1 MTPRRRPAPA
11 GWPAAAGQSQA
22 RSRALSRALLAV
34 LPLDAQPLV
43 AVPAGAT
50 LLNAGDAVTRLPFLV
65 DGRVD
70 AVLHLQ
76 GDRGAPV
83 VPITFG
89 PGEVVLLSQLFCNRP
104 SAVDLVAGEPTRL
117 HWVAVPD
124 IEAALR
130 DDARLLLLLVEFLGE
145 RLREVQ
151 SRERA
156 WAERGVHERVCAAL
170 ARMLAEQPARADGQR
185 VVAATHEQLAARCG
199 VSRPKASLALKRLE
213 QAGRVRLGRGTIEV
227 IDLDAVVAASR

>member
-1 MTPRRRPAPA
+1 V
-11 GWPAAAGQSQA
+11 AAGESQA
-22 RSRALSRALLAV
+22 RSRALSQALLQV
-34 LPLDAQPLV
+34 LPLRAQPLV
-43 AVPAGAT
+43 AVPAGTT
-50 LLNAGDAVTRLPFLV
+50 LLKAGDPVMRLPFLV
-65 DGRVD
+65 EGRVD

-76 GDRGAPV
+76 GDRGAQV

-89 PGEVVLLSQLFCNRP
+89 PGEVVLLSQLFCDRP
-104 SAVDLVAGEPTRL
+104 SAVDLVASEPARL
-117 HWVAVPD
+117 HWVAVPE
-124 IEAALR
+124 IEGVLR

-170 ARMLAEQPARADGQR
+170 ARMLAEQPVPPDGQR
-185 VVAATHEQLAARCG
+185 LVVAATHEQLAARCG

-227 IDLDAVVAASR
+227 IDLDAVLAASR